1 MRDGSAGGA
10 GGDPSAFADLA
21 SAEVGGSGS
30 GVQPG
35 AASAEGLHASSQRT
49 VALWI
54 GSFNASGRPR
64 IEPSILTQ
72 DEYWLASQ
80 SGWRS

>member
-1 MRDGSAGGA
+1 MH
-10 GGDPSAFADLA
+10 A
-21 SAEVGGSGS
+21 SVATTVSRRARC
-30 GVQPG
+30 

-72 DEYWLASQ
+72 DEYWLA
-80 SGWRS
+80 